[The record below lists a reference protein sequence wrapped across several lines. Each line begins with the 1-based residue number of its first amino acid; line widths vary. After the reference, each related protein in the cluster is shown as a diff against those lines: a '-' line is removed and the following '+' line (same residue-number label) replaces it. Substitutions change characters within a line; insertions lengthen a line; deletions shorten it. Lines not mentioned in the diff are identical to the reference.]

1 MRFRPCID
9 IHNGKV
15 KQIVGGSL
23 QDQGDQAQENYVAEQ
38 DAPFFARLYQSRGI
52 RGGHIILLNPA
63 TSPYY
68 EATRQQAV
76 EALKAYPGGMQIGGG
91 IREDNAESF
100 LDAGASHVIVTSYVF
115 KNGVINWENLKKLER
130 AVGRKHLVL
139 DLSCRKKDGQYYI
152 VTDRWQKFTQVPVS
166 EQTIEEFSSHCD
178 EFLVHAVDV
187 EGKASGIEVELVKLL
202 AKNHQRIKK
211 LISADRLLQKR
222 ADACQPAMH
231 NQLGILHGTDHNNLA
246 TGIHGMNTPAALNT
260 ISIRQIHIHSHHIRS
275 RFCVQ
280 IYCMR
285 SILCHRTDL
294 KISLGQHRANH
305 HPTNLGV
312 IYHHYPN
319 FLHQNHLH
327 FSSIITYM
335 LLSP

>member
-68 EATRQQAV
+68 EATRQQAI

-115 KNGVINWENLKKLER
+115 KNGVINWENLEKLER
-130 AVGRKHLVL
+130 AVGREHLVL

-152 VTDRWQKFTQVPVS
+152 VTDRWQKFTDECV
-166 EQTIEEFSSHCD
+166 TEELLDRLQGYAD
-178 EFLVHAVDV
+178 EFLIHAVDV
-187 EGKASGIEVELVKLL
+187 EGKASGIEYGLVELLGGWNKIPVTYAGGIGSFENLKELSEYGKHHL
-202 AKNHQRIKK
+202 NYTIGSALDLFGGSMKFEDVLEFGKKNPYNHNIERRRRIH
-211 LISADRLLQKR
+211 
-222 ADACQPAMH
+222 PASGA
-231 NQLGILHGTDHNNLA
+231 QSTE
-246 TGIHGMNTPAALNT
+246 
-260 ISIRQIHIHSHHIRS
+260 Q
-275 RFCVQ
+275 
-280 IYCMR
+280 
-285 SILCHRTDL
+285 
-294 KISLGQHRANH
+294 
-305 HPTNLGV
+305 
-312 IYHHYPN
+312 
-319 FLHQNHLH
+319 
-327 FSSIITYM
+327 
-335 LLSP
+335 